1 MKSDSSKVTRR
12 EFVAGMGALGAMAL
26 TGDRRPTQRPTQRP
40 NILFIIVDQWSA
52 AAANL
57 AGSKGVLRTPA
68 FDSFV
73 ASGVSFN
80 SSYCSYP
87 LCSPSRA
94 SLFTGRMP
102 HETGVIFNID
112 DERDAVPHDMPA
124 LGSLFADAGYDTG
137 YFGKEH
143 SGGVAYRGFQ
153 ARGSIQFTGAGY
165 LASGSVLDSVFTRDA
180 INFIQTRR
188 SAPFLAVASLINPHD
203 IGYTMPTDPIPGK
216 SMVDISGAFGSHEKY
231 LRGQDFP
238 LLPANFNPE
247 AEPLMCHPFLRR
259 LLSIQRGWTEQQW
272 RLYLATYCLLVENT
286 DWLVGRLLRALR
298 DSGQED
304 NTLVVFTSDHGDQMT
319 AHHLVGK
326 GVFYEEATRVPFVLS
341 WRGVIKPDQINNH
354 ALVSGIDVLPTFCDY
369 AGVRM
374 PIGLPGRSVRP
385 LIGHPGAQ
393 WREYVVS
400 EIFDGRML
408 RTQTHKYVLH
418 QRDGAAEFLFD
429 LRNDPG
435 ETRNLV
441 GDPASKSTL
450 KQSRALLNDWMKE
463 TGGTF
468 ERTRPSEEIRRLLEG
483 ASAAAPPN
491 QAKPKQ

>member
-1 MKSDSSKVTRR
+1 MKSDSSRVTRR
-12 EFVAGMGALGAMAL
+12 EFVVGMGALGATAL
-26 TGDRRPTQRPTQRP
+26 TAERRPTQRPTQRP
-40 NILFIIVDQWSA
+40 NILFIIGEQWSA

-68 FDSFV
+68 FDSLV

-80 SSYCSYP
+80 NSYCSYP

-124 LGSLFADAGYDTG
+124 LGSLFADAGYATG

-153 ARGSIQFTGAGY
+153 ARGSIQFTGAGD
-165 LASGSVLDSVFTRDA
+165 LASGSVLDSVFARDA

-188 SAPFLAVASLINPHD
+188 SAPFLAVVSPINPHD
-203 IGYTMPTDPIPGK
+203 INYTLPNAPIPGK
-216 SMVDISGAFGSHEKY
+216 SIVDISGAFGSHEKY

-238 LLPANFNPE
+238 PLPANFNPE
-247 AEPLMCHPFLRR
+247 AEPLMCHPFLRKFH
-259 LLSIQRGWTEQQW
+259 SIQLGWTERQW
-272 RLYLATYCLLVENT
+272 RLYLATYCLLIENT

-326 GVFYEEATRVPFVLS
+326 GVFYEEAVRVPFVLS
-341 WRGVIKPDQINNH
+341 WRRSIKPGQANSR
-354 ALVSGIDVLPTFCDY
+354 ALVSGVDVLPTLCDY
-369 AGVRM
+369 AGVRI
-374 PIGLPGRSVRP
+374 PPGLAGRSVRP
-385 LIGHPGAQ
+385 LVEHPGAQ
-393 WREYVVS
+393 WREYLVS

-408 RTQTHKYVLH
+408 RMESHKYVLH
-418 QRDGAAEFLFD
+418 QRDEGTAEFLFD

-441 GDPASKSTL
+441 GDPASNSTL

-468 ERTRPSEEIRRLLEG
+468 ERTRPSEELRRVLDMPV
-483 ASAAAPPN
+483 PPR
-491 QAKPKQ
+491 